1 MILRVGPITGTKLEV
16 RMLQRLNCLLA
27 VLMLF
32 VASAAFA
39 HHSVVGEFETGKAMT
54 LKGTVSKVQWMNP
67 HIFLY
72 VDVKETDGSV
82 SSWALETLP
91 TAMMRK
97 AGLSKEDL
105 MGKPGELVTVNV
117 IPARDGTKHMAWISK
132 ITYADG
138 RFYTLG
144 GAGPIQ

>member
-1 MILRVGPITGTKLEV
+1 MRLVAILVTI
-16 RMLQRLNCLLA
+16 LLA
-27 VLMLF
+27 
-32 VASAAFA
+32 ATAAFA
-39 HHSVVGEFETGKAMT
+39 HHSVVGEFDTGKAMT
-54 LKGTVSKVQWMNP
+54 LKGTVAKVQWMNP

-72 VDVKETDGSV
+72 IDVKEADGSV

-105 MGKPGELVTVNV
+105 LGAPGEAVTVNV

-132 ITYADG
+132 ITYG
-138 RFYTLG
+138 SGKFYTLG

>member
-1 MILRVGPITGTKLEV
+1 MRQAILIT
-16 RMLQRLNCLLA
+16 LL
-27 VLMLF
+27 LS
-32 VASAAFA
+32 ASTAFA
-39 HHSVVGEFETGKAMT
+39 HHSVVGEFDTGKAMT
-54 LKGTVSKVQWMNP
+54 LKGTIAKVQWMNP
-67 HIFLY
+67 HIFVYL
-72 VDVKETDGSV
+72 DVKDSDGTV

-97 AGLSKEDL
+97 AGLSKEDV
-105 MGKPGELVTVNV
+105 MGTPGEVVTVNV